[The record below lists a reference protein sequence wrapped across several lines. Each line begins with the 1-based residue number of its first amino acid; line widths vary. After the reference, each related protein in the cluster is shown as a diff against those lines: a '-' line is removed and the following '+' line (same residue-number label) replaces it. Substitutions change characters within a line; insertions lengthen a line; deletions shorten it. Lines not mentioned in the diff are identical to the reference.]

1 MCFEL
6 STGLFP
12 RARIFVADSGFKGR
26 LKIIHAGA
34 RRVAK
39 VPARYVF
46 TRYLAKRRAAQDF
59 LARREYLGRAKTA
72 MGTV

>member
-6 STGLFP
+6 STGFLSW
-12 RARIFVADSGFKGR
+12 ARIFVADWGFKGR
-26 LKIIHAGA
+26 LKITHAGA

-46 TRYLAKRRAAQDF
+46 ILYLEKRRAAQDF
-59 LARREYLGRAKTA
+59 SARREYVGRAKTA